1 MRLSLRALR
10 YAVAVADH
18 GSVSAAARRLH
29 VSQPSV
35 SEAVAALEADFG
47 FPLFVRHHAR
57 GVTPTVAGARVLAEG
72 RALLTHA
79 EAFDAQARAMG
90 QEPAGEVTLGCFL
103 TVAPRFI
110 PTLLA
115 GFGQSFPQV
124 TVRLEEADHAGMLD
138 ALAEGRTEL
147 ALGYD
152 YGLPP
157 GVRAEPLA
165 RLPAQALLP
174 VGHRLSRRARLS
186 LPDLVEEP
194 FLLLDLPISR
204 EYFLGLFRAAGL
216 SPRIGFRS
224 RGIEMVRGMVAA
236 GHGWSILNVV
246 PSSPHSADGKRLVAL
261 PLTDAVPVRLV
272 LLRPADRPER
282 PAVAA
287 LAGYIRDAFA
297 AGGLFDPAV

>member
-35 SEAVAALEADFG
+35 SEAVAACEAEWG
-47 FPLFVRHHAR
+47 FPLFVRRHAR
-57 GVTPTVAGARVLAEG
+57 GLTPTAAGARVLAEA
-72 RALLTHA
+72 RALLGHA
-79 EAFDAQARAMG
+79 EAFDAGARAAG
-90 QEPAGEVTLGCFL
+90 GEPAGEVTLGCFL
-103 TVAPRFI
+103 TAAPRFI
-110 PTLLA
+110 PALLA
-115 GFGQSFPQV
+115 GFAEAFPRV
-124 TVRLEEADHAGMLD
+124 SVRLEEADHAGLLD
-138 ALAEGRTEL
+138 ALDEGRTEL

-152 YGLPP
+152 YGLPDS
-157 GVRAEPLA
+157 VRAEPLA
-165 RLPAQALLP
+165 MLPAQALLP
-174 VGHRLSRRARLS
+174 AGHRLARRARLS
-186 LPDLVEEP
+186 LHDLAAEP
-194 FLLLDLPISR
+194 FLLLDLPVSR
-204 EYFLGLFRAAGL
+204 DYFLGLFRAAGL

-246 PSSPHSADGKRLVAL
+246 PSTPHAADGKRVVAL

-272 LLRPADRPER
+272 LLRPAGRPER

-287 LAGYIRDAFA
+287 LAGFVRAAF
-297 AGGLFDPAV
+297 GGGGMFDPAG